1 MRYYTDIAHSN
12 GDGFIITSTL
22 AQKRDLGTKAAET
35 SGTDWGG
42 GLGGQTGLREKE
54 RQKQMKKD
62 LHERNNK
69 QAAGGKDVEC
79 EGRGELVLR

>member
-1 MRYYTDIAHSN
+1 MRYYTDIAHSY

-42 GLGGQTGLREKE
+42 VSGVRPGFGRKRG
-54 RQKQMKKD
+54 
-62 LHERNNK
+62 RN
-69 QAAGGKDVEC
+69 
-79 EGRGELVLR
+79 R

>member
-42 GLGGQTGLREKE
+42 VSGVRPGFGRKRG
-54 RQKQMKKD
+54 
-62 LHERNNK
+62 RN
-69 QAAGGKDVEC
+69 
-79 EGRGELVLR
+79 R